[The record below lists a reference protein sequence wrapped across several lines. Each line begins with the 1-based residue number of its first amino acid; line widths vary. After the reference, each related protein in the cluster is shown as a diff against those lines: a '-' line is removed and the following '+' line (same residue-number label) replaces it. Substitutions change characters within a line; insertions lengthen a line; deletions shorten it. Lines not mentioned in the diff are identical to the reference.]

1 MENKDVNII
10 LKLNTNLII
19 ITLVVVFILSI
30 FVFCTCYNLPIFK
43 KMRMLLKRELMKSDV
58 EPFSLK
64 DITKAPKDALNDLHS
79 LILTHGSKNKNLKGH
94 DEDENKET
102 ETTNKSVPTKS
113 IRKPVVEGFFTN
125 VGPN

>member
-1 MENKDVNII
+1 MENKDVNIV

-19 ITLVVVFILSI
+19 ITVVVVFLLSI

-64 DITKAPKDALNDLHS
+64 QITKAPKDALNDLHS
-79 LILTHGSKNKNLKGH
+79 FILTHGSKSKNVKEH
-94 DEDENKET
+94 DDDEET
-102 ETTNKSVPTKS
+102 KTTNKPAPTRS
-113 IRKPVVEGFFTN
+113 LRKPVVEGFFTN

>member
-1 MENKDVNII
+1 MENKDVNIV

-19 ITLVVVFILSI
+19 ITVVVVFLLSI

-64 DITKAPKDALNDLHS
+64 EITKAPKDALNDLYS
-79 LILTHGSKNKNLKGH
+79 FLLTHGSKFKHVKRD
-94 DEDENKET
+94 DEDEET
-102 ETTNKSVPTKS
+102 KITAPTRS
-113 IRKPVVEGFFTN
+113 LRTPVVEGFFTN

>member
-1 MENKDVNII
+1 MENKDVNIV
-10 LKLNTNLII
+10 LNLNTNLIL
-19 ITLVVVFILSI
+19 ITVVVVSLLSL

-43 KMRMLLKRELMKSDV
+43 KMRMLLKQELMKSDV

-64 DITKAPKDALNDLHS
+64 DITKAPKDALNDIHN
-79 LILTHGSKNKNLKGH
+79 LILKHGSKSKNLKGRNE
-94 DEDENKET
+94 DEDKET
-102 ETTNKSVPTKS
+102 EKTNKSVPTRS